1 MLNSHGYEPTDRPFV
16 NTEKQGDLVYNQFFK
31 IQLQVELN
39 KLVVYVSISTRKFL
53 SYFLLT
59 RKFVDGFEWMG

>member
-16 NTEKQGDLVYNQFFK
+16 NTEKQGDLVYHQFSNSAS
-31 IQLQVELN
+31 VELN

-53 SYFLLT
+53 SYFPL
-59 RKFVDGFEWMG
+59 D